1 MSRMIL
7 LSSHY
12 LENRYR
18 IRNSTSVSE
27 SLENFQVV
35 NFEIDF
41 EYSEEFLLGI
51 FVIILT
57 VGKVS

>member
-1 MSRMIL
+1 MS
-7 LSSHY
+7 
-12 LENRYR
+12 
-18 IRNSTSVSE
+18 SVSE
-27 SLENFQVV
+27 SLENFQIV

-57 VGKVS
+57 VCKVS